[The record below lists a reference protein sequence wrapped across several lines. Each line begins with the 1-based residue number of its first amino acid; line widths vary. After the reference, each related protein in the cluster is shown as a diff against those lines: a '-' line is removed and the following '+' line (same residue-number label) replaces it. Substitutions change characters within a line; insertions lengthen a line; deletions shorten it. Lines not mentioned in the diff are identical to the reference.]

1 MVGHDDVAGLIMCK
15 RDVAGAGLLA
25 LVRGLIRTVGTGVG
39 VVGVERREVGRGPA
53 RQILQVGILGG
64 THHVGV
70 VILIHRG
77 TRIGNVDVVA
87 MLEHERCLYDC
98 LIRTFRVVSG
108 GRRILAVLEL
118 LADLIDVLKAAIHQ
132 RSDAIAH
139 LCLGK
144 VQACTLREEPVAL
157 GLAVLLALEVRHVE
171 CGAFQHGRLAPVFG
185 LEESAILDGL
195 LVTGVRDE
203 DGVVAPATVRGRG
216 TLVEAGHNPPLA
228 VDLVELLGPNERAPT
243 VERVG
248 VLVFVARSAVLRLDD
263 DVFLSILQ
271 TVDGLGALETDGTV
285 AVLLV
290 VGRISGLHLIG
301 GTGEVVVAIVFVVE
315 DVRIGA
321 SVVVHGLGGLL
332 NSALDLIRAGL

>member
-1 MVGHDDVAGLIMCK
+1 M
-15 RDVAGAGLLA
+15 
-25 LVRGLIRTVGTGVG
+25 
-39 VVGVERREVGRGPA
+39 
-53 RQILQVGILGG
+53 
-64 THHVGV
+64 
-70 VILIHRG
+70 
-77 TRIGNVDVVA
+77 
-87 MLEHERCLYDC
+87 
-98 LIRTFRVVSG
+98 
-108 GRRILAVLEL
+108 
-118 LADLIDVLKAAIHQ
+118 
-132 RSDAIAH
+132 
-139 LCLGK
+139 
-144 VQACTLREEPVAL
+144 
-157 GLAVLLALEVRHVE
+157 
-171 CGAFQHGRLAPVFG
+171 
-185 LEESAILDGL
+185 
-195 LVTGVRDE
+195 
-203 DGVVAPATVRGRG
+203 
-216 TLVEAGHNPPLA
+216 EAGHNPPLA